1 MDAMDCKKAQRLF
14 DDLAHER
21 LDAETAAQVQRHLA
35 ECTDCRVLE
44 QRGARL
50 QRLLSLKRY
59 ERPAPEYFESFL
71 SEFHGRLLAETQ
83 RTGWWERALGRM
95 ENVLAVG
102 SLRMWRYSFASAVG
116 VAAIV
121 GLVWTGVRQPGDIA
135 AQSGAADPSLVVA
148 ETMLPP
154 PHSTPSAIAAPLTG
168 LPRVSTVEY
177 QPPAAGSV
185 VLVPMST
192 RADSPAP
199 RYVLDRI
206 AVTPASYE
214 VASVH
219 F

>member
-1 MDAMDCKKAQRLF
+1 MDCKKAQRLF

-21 LDAETAAQVQRHLA
+21 LVPETAAHVRRHLA

-50 QRLLSLKRY
+50 QRLLALKRY
-59 ERPAPEYFESFL
+59 ERPAPEYFDNFH
-71 SEFHGRLLAETQ
+71 SEFHSRLLAEAQ
-83 RTGWWERALGRM
+83 QTGWWEQALGRI
-95 ENVLAVG
+95 ENLLAIG
-102 SLRMWRYSFASAVG
+102 SLRMWRYSVASAVG
-116 VAAIV
+116 VAAVV
-121 GLVWTGVRQPGDIA
+121 GLMWTSVRPSGDFA
-135 AQSGAADPSLVVA
+135 SQAAADPSLVA
-148 ETMLPP
+148 EETMLPP
-154 PHSTPSAIAAPLTG
+154 PHSTPSAIAASLTG
-168 LPRVSTVEY
+168 LSRVSSSDY
-177 QPPAAGSV
+177 QPSTAGSV
-185 VLVPMST
+185 VLVPTPT

>member
-21 LDAETAAQVQRHLA
+21 LTPETAAHVRRHLA

-44 QRGARL
+44 QRDARL

-59 ERPAPEYFESFL
+59 ERPAPQYFDSFL
-71 SEFHGRLLAETQ
+71 TEFHSRLLAEAQ
-83 RTGWWERALGRM
+83 QTGWWERALGRV
-95 ENVLAVG
+95 EDLLAVG
-102 SLRMWRYSFASAVG
+102 SLRMWRYSVASAVG
-116 VAAIV
+116 VAAVV
-121 GLVWTGVRQPGDIA
+121 GLMWTSVRQPGDSAGQA
-135 AQSGAADPSLVVA
+135 AAADPSLVVA

-154 PHSTPSAIAAPLTG
+154 PHSTPSTIAAPFTG
-168 LPRVSTVEY
+168 LSRVSPSDY
-177 QPPAAGSV
+177 QPPTAGSV
-185 VLVPMST
+185 VLVPTPT